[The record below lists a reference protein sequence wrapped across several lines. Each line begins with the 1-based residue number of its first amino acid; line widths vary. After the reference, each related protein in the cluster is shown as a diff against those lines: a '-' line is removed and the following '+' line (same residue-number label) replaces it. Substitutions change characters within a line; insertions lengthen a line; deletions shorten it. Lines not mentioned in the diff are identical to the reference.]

1 VDVLTTLNAPPQ
13 SNPEPPAQEER
24 REKLP
29 QVHVDP
35 LEELNF
41 QIPDVVPPI
50 GESVYERFRK
60 QKPPTF
66 DGNVDSAAAEKWLK
80 KIQKIYN
87 YM

>member
-1 VDVLTTLNAPPQ
+1 LNAPPQ
-13 SNPEPPAQEER
+13 PKSEPPAQDERLEEP
-24 REKLP
+24 P

-35 LEELNF
+35 PEELNF

-66 DGNVDSAAAEKWLK
+66 DGNVDSAASEKWLN
-80 KIQKIYN
+80 KIQQICS
-87 YM
+87 